1 MYSKI
6 FRNTFVPLNPQHD
19 PASVVTVKQK
29 YSVLGRNSN
38 YEKKKRITW
47 FDCKPE
53 ITTAVVEYIGK
64 YTTNGV
70 HGNVKATTAPY
81 RQLTSQQK
89 DISRQGLQHSKAPR
103 EVRKNV
109 NLETLDDIIDH
120 RITQNAKYN
129 NDKKSRPAN
138 IPRQIIVDDICQF

>member
-1 MYSKI
+1 LSSFPVI
-6 FRNTFVPLNPQHD
+6 
-19 PASVVTVKQK
+19 
-29 YSVLGRNSN
+29 NSN

-89 DISRQGLQHSKAPR
+89 DISRQGL
-103 EVRKNV
+103 
-109 NLETLDDIIDH
+109 
-120 RITQNAKYN
+120 
-129 NDKKSRPAN
+129 
-138 IPRQIIVDDICQF
+138 